1 MNNTVIFNIIG
12 IVLLLITGLYILLV
26 SKNLLRMLMGF
37 EIMSKS
43 VTLGI
48 ITAGMVNGRMV
59 LSQTLAITVIVV
71 EVIFIAIALAILM
84 LVYRKKQSIS
94 VGKLTDLKG

>member
-1 MNNTVIFNIIG
+1 MNNMIVLNIIG
-12 IVLLLITGLYILLV
+12 IVLLLVTGLYILLV
-26 SKNLLRMLMGF
+26 SKNLLRMLIGF
-37 EIMSKS
+37 EVMSKS

-71 EVIFIAIALAILM
+71 EVVFIAIALAILM

>member
-1 MNNTVIFNIIG
+1 MNNILVADIIG
-12 IVLLLITGLYILLV
+12 IVLLLVIGLYILLA
-26 SKNLLRMLMGF
+26 SKNLLRMLIGF

-48 ITAGMVNGRMV
+48 LTAGSVNGRMV
-59 LSQTLAITVIVV
+59 LTQTLAITVIVV
-71 EVIFIAIALAILM
+71 EVVFIAIALAILM
-84 LVYRKKQSIS
+84 LVYRRKQSIS

>member
-26 SKNLLRMLMGF
+26 SKNLLRMLIGF

-71 EVIFIAIALAILM
+71 EVIFIAIALSILM